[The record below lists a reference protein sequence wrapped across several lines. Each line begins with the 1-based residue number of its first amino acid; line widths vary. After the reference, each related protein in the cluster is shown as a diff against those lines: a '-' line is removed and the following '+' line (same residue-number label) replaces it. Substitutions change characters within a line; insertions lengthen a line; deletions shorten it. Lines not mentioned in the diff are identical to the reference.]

1 MRRAARVDNNQQE
14 IVNALLSAG
23 RSVFIASS
31 IGRGF
36 PDLVVGYDNK
46 TYLLEVKGP
55 KGKKTPHQD
64 MFAAYWRGSEVYIVR
79 TAEDAIKITGT
90 Q

>member
-1 MRRAARVDNNQQE
+1 MRRAARVDGNQQE
-14 IVNALLSAG
+14 IVDALLKAG

-36 PDLVVGYDNK
+36 PDLVVGHDGK
-46 TYLLEVKGP
+46 TYLLEVKTE

-64 MFAAYWRGSEVYIVR
+64 MFVAYWRGSEVHIVR
-79 TAEDAIKITGT
+79 SPEDAIKITGL
-90 Q
+90 